1 MQTVQTIETT
11 QPKRVQSTDDDTLLT
26 SAQTRA
32 RVGGVSTMCIWRW
45 MRDPRVRFPAPVKI
59 NGRNYWRL
67 GVLRQWQA
75 QRVTKAA
82 AYEKPQNET
91 DAAGNAPARFV
102 PFGYPNTRFQD
113 SRAPRPIQTCPP
125 LIRGCGHYGRHRS
138 FHQSADAD
146 RAADIPGRL

>member
-32 RVGGVSTMCIWRW
+32 RIGGVSTMCIWRW

-59 NGRNYWRL
+59 NRRNYWRL
-67 GVLRQWQA
+67 GDLRQWQA

-82 AYEKPQNET
+82 A
-91 DAAGNAPARFV
+91 
-102 PFGYPNTRFQD
+102 
-113 SRAPRPIQTCPP
+113 
-125 LIRGCGHYGRHRS
+125 
-138 FHQSADAD
+138 
-146 RAADIPGRL
+146 